1 MGGDGETQV
10 VLELQTRV
18 SLRQA
23 GIGLG
28 IGFVTEGELRI
39 KSLGVCFEQLGGYW
53 DRNYLKGKIHLIF
66 TVT

>member
-23 GIGLG
+23 GMGLG

-39 KSLGVCFEQLGGYW
+39 KSLGVCSELWVDLMELRREQKW
-53 DRNYLKGKIHLIF
+53 
-66 TVT
+66 T